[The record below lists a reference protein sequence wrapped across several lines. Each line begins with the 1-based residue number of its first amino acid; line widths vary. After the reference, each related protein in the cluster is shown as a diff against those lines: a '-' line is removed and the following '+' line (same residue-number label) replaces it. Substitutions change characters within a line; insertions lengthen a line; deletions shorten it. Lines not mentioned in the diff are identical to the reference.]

1 MMRQKIK
8 LGGIVFLALS
18 IACWIAERVFYG
30 ARLDEN
36 GILQESWFVPLSA
49 LFLLLGVVLL
59 ISSFLFR
66 KR

>member
-1 MMRQKIK
+1 MRLKLR
-8 LGGIVFLALS
+8 LGGIVFLTLS

-30 ARLDEN
+30 ARVDEN

-49 LFLLLGVVLL
+49 LFFLLGIVLL

>member
-1 MMRQKIK
+1 MRQKIR
-8 LGGIVFLALS
+8 LGGIAFLALS
-18 IACWIAERVFYG
+18 IACGIAERVFYG

-36 GILQESWFVPLSA
+36 GILQESWFLPLSA
-49 LFLLLGVVLL
+49 LFFLLGIVLL